1 MGFRRGDIVVFP
13 KYGVGKVVKSEERPV
28 FGRKQRCLK
37 IRFDAPRRTVYVQEE
52 EFQRSHIRPIMGRSV
67 LNEVY
72 RLLKA
77 PGQYG
82 HHKRPRLRLER
93 YRTKAEIADPMSL
106 AEVARDLSRRS
117 KRHRLND
124 TEKELQA
131 SAVELLTEEIATVE
145 QREPDKIRTKLERL
159 LTG

>member
-1 MGFRRGDIVVFP
+1 MGFRRGDLVVYP
-13 KYGVGKVVKSEERPV
+13 KFGVGKVVKSEERPV

-37 IRFDAPRRTVYVQEE
+37 IRFSAPRRTVYVQEE
-52 EFQRSHIRPIMGRSV
+52 EFQRSHIRAVMGRGV
-67 LNEVY
+67 LTEVY

-82 HHKRPRLRLER
+82 HHKVPRVRLER

-106 AEVARDLSRRS
+106 AEVARDLARRQ

-124 TEKELQA
+124 TEQELRA
-131 SAVELLTEEIATVE
+131 SAVDLLSEEIATVE
-145 QREPDKIRTKLERL
+145 NRKPEQVRTKLERI
-159 LTG
+159 LTR